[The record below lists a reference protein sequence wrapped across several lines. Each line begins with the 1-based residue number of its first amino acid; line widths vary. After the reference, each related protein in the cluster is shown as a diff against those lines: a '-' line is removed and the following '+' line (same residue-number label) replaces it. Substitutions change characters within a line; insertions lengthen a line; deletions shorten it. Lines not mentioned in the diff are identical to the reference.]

1 MKRGWYVTEQNF
13 AEDTGLDTVSQLSLR
28 SGITRSEILEVWEKV
43 KQNRE
48 KVGGCRRHRFEGDHL
63 PVLGNKQCCECGG
76 ELSKTAIVNY
86 IAGYRAA
93 GGDPA
98 DIWPE
103 FAQANGNFYEAPGE
117 LRTSRK
123 A

>member
-1 MKRGWYVTEQNF
+1 MAENF
-13 AEDTGLDTVSQLSLR
+13 AWDTGQDYLSQLSQL
-28 SGITRSEILEVWEKV
+28 SGIEKSDVLAVWERV
-43 KQNRE
+43 KENRE
-48 KVGGCRRHRFEGDHL
+48 KVGSCTRHRFEGGNPD
-63 PVLGNKQCCECGG
+63 PLGNKQCAACGG

-103 FAQANGNFYEAPGE
+103 YAAANGNLYEAAGE
-117 LRTSRK
+117 LRFGRK